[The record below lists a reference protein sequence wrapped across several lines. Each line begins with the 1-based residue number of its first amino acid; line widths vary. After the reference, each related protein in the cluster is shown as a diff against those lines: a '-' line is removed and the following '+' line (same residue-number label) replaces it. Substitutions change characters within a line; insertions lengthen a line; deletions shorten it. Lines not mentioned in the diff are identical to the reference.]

1 MRTFLVAVVGAAVFA
16 AAAAQPTIDR
26 PAECGVANR
35 RSRLVGGEDT
45 EVDEYPWQAAVV
57 KKDSPTDFVVSGS
70 LINDR
75 FVLTNAYNMDV
86 ANVNAAD
93 ILVILG
99 AHKLS
104 EQRAR
109 TQHAVDKI
117 MPHAGYNYDDWWKS
131 TDVELLR
138 LASPVS
144 TMPVCLP
151 IAGRLYVDTAAIVA
165 GWGSAEREGV
175 LADQLEEL
183 AVTVWPN
190 NACKQKIEVL
200 GEQLTDDWESGVVLR
215 DDLLCATGGDD
226 KGICDDDGGNPLITL
241 DDDHYTII
249 GISFAENCGKSFGN
263 LSPSFDIYTRVT
275 DMLPWIE
282 EESKKVAI

>member
-75 FVLTNAYNMDV
+75 FVLTNAYNMDIADV
-86 ANVNAAD
+86 TAAD

-104 EQRAR
+104 ELSAG

-131 TDVELLR
+131 TEVALLR
-138 LASPVS
+138 LASPVA

-151 IAGRLYVDTAAIVA
+151 IAGRLYVDAAAIVA
-165 GWGSAEREGV
+165 GWGSAEDKGDLV
-175 LADQLEEL
+175 DQLQEL
-183 AVTVWPN
+183 AVTVGSN
-190 NACKQKIEVL
+190 NACQKEMQGEEL
-200 GEQLTDDWESGVVLR
+200 GEDFVLR
-215 DDLLCATGGDD
+215 DDLLCADGGVG
-226 KGICDDDGGNPLITL
+226 KGVCANDGGNSLITL
-241 DDDHYTII
+241 EDDDRYTII
-249 GISFAENCGKSFGN
+249 GIAFAGQCGE
-263 LSPSFDIYTRVT
+263 SFDIYTRLT